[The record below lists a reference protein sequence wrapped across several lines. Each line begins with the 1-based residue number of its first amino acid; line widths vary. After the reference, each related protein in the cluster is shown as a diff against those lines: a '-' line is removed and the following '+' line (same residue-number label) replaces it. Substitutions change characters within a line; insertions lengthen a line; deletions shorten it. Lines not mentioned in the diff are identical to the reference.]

1 MVLNKTL
8 EHGIYKSVE
17 DLQNSFNTLF
27 VQETMLQLRM
37 FTVGDR
43 IFISASPSI
52 KTLRAHLHLLLFLG
66 IESRWAVSSLFD
78 IQTIPV
84 HSEQLSGLNVKR
96 AVEPIPSNGGD
107 LSVTTNHEQDLSVIR
122 RPLFTDQPQFNPLIP
137 MGNIIGDLAANNSL
151 ILSAATTLTSGEVRS
166 NTVNSVGNGSTG
178 RQSDTQSVGREVEF
192 LQQNIFLPCSP
203 ILDIYVGD
211 KGFITCRELSGNV
224 SMSEDYLYKALSCHL
239 TIRKSTDT
247 SDNKGLRL
255 QKTIDPFY
263 HFNANSSKNNLI
275 SGAYET
281 LHFNFISIYGFH
293 LEFTKDS
300 IFLIDLF
307 IN

>member
-137 MGNIIGDLAANNSL
+137 MGNIIGDLAANNGL

-239 TIRKSTDT
+239 TIRKSSDT